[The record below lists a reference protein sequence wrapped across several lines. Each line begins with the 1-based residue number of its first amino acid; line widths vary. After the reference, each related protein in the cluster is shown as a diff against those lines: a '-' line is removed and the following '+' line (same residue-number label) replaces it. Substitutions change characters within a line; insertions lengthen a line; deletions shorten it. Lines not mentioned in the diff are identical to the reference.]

1 MQRVKSSL
9 IAVAFG
15 FSTMIAA
22 GSVQASDTK
31 HFQSIP
37 SETLEEAVSNFSEY
51 NNQMAKVLE
60 GKLDAKA
67 IFEIHEITYTL
78 EVALEKIND
87 ELSELAELLEEVH
100 KATERNDAQTTLIK
114 GQAYL
119 ETSRKVIK

>member
-15 FSTMIAA
+15 LSTMIAA
-22 GSVQASDTK
+22 GSVQASETK
-31 HFQSIP
+31 HFRSIP
-37 SETLEEAVSNFSEY
+37 SETLEQAVSNFSEY
-51 NNQMAKVLE
+51 NSQMAKLLE